1 MKYLFLVF
9 ICAFALLYGI
19 AQSTLVTEGDP
30 DRTTIRWSTDKN
42 PARERQVG
50 LFEELNPGVEVIA
63 QKHDFTKIMVR
74 CATGTGPDVVDNF
87 DAFNMH
93 SWVEAGII
101 TDLTDVAGDMGFG
114 TADTYPSLKGALTV
128 EGRQYRYPC
137 NVNAPAV
144 IYNKA
149 ILEDHGAPIPT
160 GDWTWDEFIE
170 ITTAVKNNPS
180 KSGKTHI
187 PVANWSSERLY
198 HDLLIGHGGR
208 FFSEDGLSS
217 ALDRPEA
224 IAAME
229 LFRDLAL
236 VHDVM
241 PTSAESRSLSSQG
254 GWGTGGIA
262 WFFNEQAAM
271 IFIGRWAIVRIP
283 AYIVRNPGID
293 ERLGTV
299 VFPRVPGLESRVT
312 VRSRAAGINTKTD
325 KPEAARLYLQYLA
338 SREYGQLIVRDGD
351 GLPPNP
357 ELARTGA
364 DLANDIIDDA
374 DFHQPFIDAVRT
386 GRPLDLSP
394 FVEAGITQRWILE
407 AVEAVENGADPEQK
421 LRQLAGELN
430 ERIARNL
437 ERRSSLR
444 RKYEAVTGQPY
455 TPDWWEARS
464 PGRGQASDSG

>member
-1 MKYLFLVF
+1 MKYLFAAL
-9 ICAFALLYGI
+9 IAAFALLYGI
-19 AQSTLVTEGDP
+19 AQSTLVAEGDP
-30 DRTTIRWSTDKN
+30 NRTTIRWSTDKN

-50 LFEELNPGVEVIA
+50 LFEELNPDIEVIV
-63 QKHDFTKIMVR
+63 QKHDFTKVMVR

-101 TDLTDVAGDMGFG
+101 RDLTPFAADQGFS
-114 TADTYPSLKGALTV
+114 TDDTYPTLRGALAV

-144 IYNKA
+144 IYNRA
-149 ILEDHGAPIPT
+149 ILEDHGAPIPSA
-160 GDWTWDEFIE
+160 DWTWDEFVD
-170 ITTAVKNNPS
+170 ITLKVRNNPS
-180 KSGKTHI
+180 KSGRRHI
-187 PVANWSSERLY
+187 PLANWSSERLY
-198 HDLLIGHGGR
+198 HDLLVGHGGR
-208 FFSEDGLSS
+208 FFTEDGLSS

-262 WFFNEQAAM
+262 WFFNEQAAL

-283 AYIVRNPGID
+283 AYLSRNPGVD
-293 ERLGTV
+293 ERIASV
-299 VFPRVPGLESRVT
+299 VYPRVPGRPSRVT
-312 VRSRAAGINTKTD
+312 VRSRAAGINTRTGH
-325 KPEAARLYLQYLA
+325 PEEARRFLRYLA

-364 DLANDIIDDA
+364 DLVNDIIA
-374 DFHQPFIDAVRT
+374 DPAFHQPFIDAVRT

-394 FVEAGITQRWILE
+394 FVEAGLTQRWIKE
-407 AVEAVENGADPEQK
+407 AVEAVENGADPEQC
-421 LRQLAGELN
+421 LRQLAVEID

-437 ERRSSLR
+437 SRQSRLQ
-444 RKYEAVTGQPY
+444 RKFEEVTGRAY
-455 TPDWWEARS
+455 
-464 PGRGQASDSG
+464 SDSWWRDRPERQG